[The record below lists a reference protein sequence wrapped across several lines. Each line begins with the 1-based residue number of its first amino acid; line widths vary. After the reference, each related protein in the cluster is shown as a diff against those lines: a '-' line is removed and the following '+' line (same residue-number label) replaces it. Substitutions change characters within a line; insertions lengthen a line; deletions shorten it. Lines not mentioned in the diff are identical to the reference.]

1 MSWLL
6 DTCVLSEPARKTP
19 DPKVVQWLADQA
31 EEELFIS
38 VLTLGELW
46 KGAALLPDGRKRRQI
61 LLWLQRDIRQRFEG
75 RILPVDETVSLAWG
89 QLLADAERPL
99 PAIDSL
105 IAATAVAHQLT
116 LATRNTEDMADSGA
130 AVFNPWKG

>member
-19 DPKVVQWLADQA
+19 DPRVVRWLADQA
-31 EEELFIS
+31 EEALFIS

-61 LLWLQRDIRQRFEG
+61 RLWLQRDIRQRFEG
-75 RILPVDETVSLAWG
+75 RILPVDEAVALAWG
-89 QLLADAERPL
+89 ELLAEAGRPL
-99 PAIDSL
+99 PTIDSL

-116 LATRNTEDMADSGA
+116 VATRNTEDMADTGA

>member
-1 MSWLL
+1 VSWLL

-19 DPKVVQWLADQA
+19 DPRVVQWLADQA

>member
-19 DPKVVQWLADQA
+19 DPKVAQWLAEES
-31 EEELFIS
+31 EEEFFIS

-46 KGAALLPDGRKRRQI
+46 KGATLLPEGRKRRQI

-89 QLLADAERPL
+89 QLLAEAGRPL

-105 IAATAVAHQLT
+105 IAATAVAHHLT
-116 LATRNTEDMADSGA
+116 LATRDTEDMADTGA
-130 AVFNPWKG
+130 VVFNPWEG

>member
-19 DPKVVQWLADQA
+19 NPRVVQWLAEES
-31 EEELFIS
+31 EEEFFIS

-46 KGAALLPDGRKRRQI
+46 KGATLLPDGRQRRQI

-75 RILPVDETVSLAWG
+75 RILPVNEAVALAWG
-89 QLLADAERPL
+89 QLLAQAGRPL

-105 IAATAVAHQLT
+105 IAATAVAHHLT
-116 LATRNTEDMADSGA
+116 LVTRNTEDMADTGA
-130 AVFNPWKG
+130 AVFNPWEG

>member
-1 MSWLL
+1 VSWLL

-19 DPKVVQWLADQA
+19 DPRVVQWLADQA

-75 RILPVDETVSLAWG
+75 RILAVDETVSLAWG
-89 QLLADAERPL
+89 QLLADAGRPL

-116 LATRNTEDMADSGA
+116 VATRNTEDMADTGA

>member
-6 DTCVLSEPARKTP
+6 DTCVLSEPARKAP
-19 DPKVVQWLADQA
+19 NPKVVQWLAEVS

-46 KGAALLPDGRKRRQI
+46 KGATLLSDGRKRRQI

-75 RILPVDETVSLAWG
+75 RILPVEETVSLAWG
-89 QLLADAERPL
+89 QLLAEAGRPL

-105 IAATAVAHQLT
+105 IAATAVAHHLT
-116 LATRNTEDMADSGA
+116 VATRNTEDMADTGA

>member
-6 DTCVLSEPARKTP
+6 DTCVISEPARKAP
-19 DPKVVQWLADQA
+19 DAKVVQWLAEQA
-31 EEELFIS
+31 EEELFLS
-38 VLTLGELW
+38 VLTLGELR

-61 LLWLQRDIRQRFEG
+61 LQWLQRDIRQRFEG

-89 QLLADAERPL
+89 QLLADARRPV

-105 IAATAVAHQLT
+105 IAATAVAHYLT
-116 LATRNTEDMADSGA
+116 LVTRNIGDMAGTGA
-130 AVFNPWKG
+130 EAFNPWEG

>member
-19 DPKVVQWLADQA
+19 DPRVVRWLADQA
-31 EEELFIS
+31 EEALFIS

-46 KGAALLPDGRKRRQI
+46 EGAALLPDGRKRRQI

-75 RILPVDETVSLAWG
+75 RILAVDETVSLAWG
-89 QLLADAERPL
+89 QLLADAGRPL

-116 LATRNTEDMADSGA
+116 VATRNTEDMADTGA

>member
-6 DTCVLSEPARKTP
+6 DTCVPSEPARKTP
-19 DPKVVQWLADQA
+19 DPRVVQWLADQA

-61 LLWLQRDIRQRFEG
+61 LSWLQRDIRQRFEG
-75 RILPVDETVSLAWG
+75 RILPVDEAVSLAWG
-89 QLLADAERPL
+89 QLLADAGRPW

-105 IAATAVAHQLT
+105 IANFWGRT
-116 LATRNTEDMADSGA
+116 LN
-130 AVFNPWKG
+130 NK

>member
-1 MSWLL
+1 VSWLL
-6 DTCVLSEPARKTP
+6 DTCVLSEPARKKP
-19 DPKVVQWLADQA
+19 DPRVVQWLADQA
-31 EEELFIS
+31 EEELFVS

>member
-1 MSWLL
+1 M
-6 DTCVLSEPARKTP
+6 
-19 DPKVVQWLADQA
+19 
-31 EEELFIS
+31 FIS

-46 KGAALLPDGRKRRQI
+46 KGAALLPEGRKRRQI

-89 QLLADAERPL
+89 QLLAGAGRPL

-116 LATRNTEDMADSGA
+116 VATRNTADMADTGA
-130 AVFNPWKG
+130 DVFNPWKG

>member
-19 DPKVVQWLADQA
+19 DPGVVQWLAAQA
-31 EEELFIS
+31 EEALFIS

-46 KGAALLPDGRKRRQI
+46 EGAALLPDGRKRRQI

-89 QLLADAERPL
+89 RLLADAGRPL

-116 LATRNTEDMADSGA
+116 VATRNTEDMADTGA

>member
-1 MSWLL
+1 MNWLL

-19 DPKVVQWLADQA
+19 DAKVVQWLADQA

-38 VLTLGELW
+38 VLTLGELR

-61 LLWLQRDIRQRFEG
+61 LQWLKQDIRQRFEG
-75 RILPVDETVSLAWG
+75 RILPVDETVLLTWG
-89 QLLADAERPL
+89 QLLADAGRPL

-105 IAATAVAHQLT
+105 IAATAVAHHLT
-116 LATRNTEDMADSGA
+116 LVTRNIEDMAGTGA
-130 AVFNPWKG
+130 EVFNPWKG

>member
-6 DTCVLSEPARKTP
+6 DTCVLSEPARNTP
-19 DPKVVQWLADQA
+19 DPRVVQWLADQA

-38 VLTLGELW
+38 VLALGELC
-46 KGAALLPDGRKRRQI
+46 KGAALLPEGGQRRQI
-61 LLWLQRDIRQRFEG
+61 LSWLQRDIRQRFEG

-89 QLLADAERPL
+89 RLLAAARRPL

-116 LATRNTEDMADSGA
+116 VATRNTKDMADTGA

>member
-19 DPKVVQWLADQA
+19 DPRVVQWLADQA
-31 EEELFIS
+31 EEEVFIS

-46 KGAALLPDGRKRRQI
+46 KGAALLPEGGKRRQI
-61 LLWLQRDIRQRFEG
+61 LAWLQRDIRQRFEG
-75 RILPVDETVSLAWG
+75 RILPVDEAVSLAWG
-89 QLLADAERPL
+89 QLLADAGRPL

-105 IAATAVAHQLT
+105 IAATAVAHHLT
-116 LATRNTEDMADSGA
+116 VATRNTEDMADTGA
-130 AVFNPWKG
+130 AVFNPWEG

>member
-19 DPKVVQWLADQA
+19 DPRVVQWLADQA

>member
-1 MSWLL
+1 VNWLL
-6 DTCVLSEPARKTP
+6 DTCVLSEPARKAP
-19 DPKVVQWLADQA
+19 NPKVAQWLMEQS

-61 LLWLQRDIRQRFEG
+61 LSWLQRDIRQRFEG
-75 RILPVDETVSLAWG
+75 RILPVDEAVSLAWG
-89 QLLADAERPL
+89 QLVADAGRPL

-116 LATRNTEDMADSGA
+116 VATRNTENMADTGA
-130 AVFNPWKG
+130 AVFDPWQG

>member
-6 DTCVLSEPARKTP
+6 DTCVLSEPARKAP
-19 DPKVVQWLADQA
+19 NPIVVQWLAEQS

-46 KGAALLPDGRKRRQI
+46 KGATLLPEGRKRRQI
-61 LLWLQRDIRQRFEG
+61 LSWLQRDIRQRFEG
-75 RILPVDETVSLAWG
+75 RILPVDEAVSLAWG
-89 QLLADAERPL
+89 QLLADAGRPL

-116 LATRNTEDMADSGA
+116 VATRNTEDMVDTGA